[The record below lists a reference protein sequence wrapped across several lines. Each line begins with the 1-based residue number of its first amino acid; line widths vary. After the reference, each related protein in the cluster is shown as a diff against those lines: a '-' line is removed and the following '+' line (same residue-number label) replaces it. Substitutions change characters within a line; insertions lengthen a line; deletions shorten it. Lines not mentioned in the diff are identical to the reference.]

1 MENRMKVAIYIR
13 VSTDEQ
19 AHEGYSLEVQEEYLR
34 KYAQN
39 NGWKLYCPKND
50 EIYRDDESGYS
61 LNRPALRQ
69 LLTDASQKK
78 FDIVL
83 VYKVDRCSRRLQ
95 DLLNL
100 VDELESYG
108 IALKSATEPYDTT
121 TSAGKLM
128 FQQLGS
134 FAEFER
140 NRIIERVI
148 PGMKKSLEKGNW
160 LGGYTPYGYTRN
172 KEKKLLEVNP
182 KESEVIKLIFS
193 MYLQNK
199 TISYISGF
207 LTEKGYKSRLNGK
220 FYPSLVCDILKNKL
234 YMGILEWG
242 RRTVDKTEKKKTGR
256 IKVVWVDPKNVILTK
271 GKHEPLI
278 AREDFDLVQ
287 AKLEANRK
295 GRKFRSNNAG
305 YPLTGILYC
314 GQCNHRF
321 RGANVLAGR
330 NTTKRIRYYRCCG
343 NSDHDVN
350 CKNLSFQAQF
360 IESVVYEILERIV
373 QHSKVKKG
381 RAKNIL
387 RHSDDHLNHNYLEE
401 AKTLRGKL
409 KENKDK
415 QKQLWRSHSDGLMS
429 YEVYKD
435 ESIIIRAE
443 EQEINKVLAKLDMLM
458 IKKERSD
465 EYKNNLRRIISQFG
479 RSKDKMDLWNFK
491 ECLQMVFKGIFVT
504 DKKIVKIDLY
514 EPFDEILTEVGFDT
528 NAVISVRM
536 ENKGVCCNECRQRGT
551 IGQFH

>member
-19 AHEGYSLEVQEEYLR
+19 AHEGYSLEVQEEFLR

-172 KEKKLLEVNP
+172 KEQKSLDVNP
-182 KESEVIKLIFS
+182 KEAEVIKLIFS
-193 MYLQNK
+193 QYIQNK
-199 TISYISGF
+199 TVSYIAGY

-242 RRTVDKTEKKKTGR
+242 RRTVDKAEKKKTGR
-256 IKVVWVDPKNVILTK
+256 TRIILGDPRNIILTK

-278 AREDFDLVQ
+278 SQEDFDLVQ
-287 AKLEANRK
+287 EKLVENRK
-295 GRKFRSNNAG
+295 GRKVRSNNAG

-314 GQCNHRF
+314 GECNHRF

-343 NSDHDVN
+343 NSDHDAN
-350 CKNLSFQAQF
+350 CKNLSIRSQYV
-360 IESVVYEILERIV
+360 ESVVYEILERIV

-381 RAKNIL
+381 RAKDIL
-387 RHSDDHLNHNYLEE
+387 RRNVDHTNHNYFEE
-401 AKTLRGKL
+401 AKVLKGRL

-435 ESIIIRAE
+435 ESITVRAE
-443 EQEINKVLAKLDMLM
+443 EQEINKALAKLDMLM

-465 EYKNNLRRIISQFG
+465 EYRNNLRKIISQFG
-479 RSKDKMDLWNFK
+479 RSKDKMDLRNFRD
-491 ECLQMVFKGIFVT
+491 CLQMVFKGIFVT
-504 DKKIVKIDLY
+504 DKRIVKIDLY
-514 EPFDEILTEVGFDT
+514 EPFDEILAEEGFDT
-528 NAVISVRM
+528 NAVISVKW
-536 ENKGVCCNECRQRGT
+536 ENKAVVRTGCREMGAP
-551 IGQFH
+551 

>member
-1 MENRMKVAIYIR
+1 MKVAIYIR

-50 EIYRDDESGYS
+50 EIYKDDESGYS

-140 NRIIERVI
+140 NRIVERVI

-172 KEKKLLEVNP
+172 KEKKCLEVNP
-182 KESEVIKLIFS
+182 KEAEVIKLIFS

-199 TISYISGF
+199 TISHISGF
-207 LTEKGYKSRLNGK
+207 LTEQGYKTRLNGK
-220 FYPSLVCDILKNKL
+220 FYPSLVCDTLKNKL
-234 YMGILEWG
+234 YLGILEWG
-242 RRTVDKTEKKKTGR
+242 RRTVDKAEKKKSGR
-256 IKVVWVDPKNVILTK
+256 TKIIWGDPKNIILTK

-278 AREDFDLVQ
+278 SQEDFDLVQ
-287 AKLEANRK
+287 QKLEQNRK
-295 GRKFRSNNAG
+295 GRKVRSNNAG

-314 GQCNHRF
+314 GLCNHRF
-321 RGANVLAGR
+321 RGAN
-330 NTTKRIRYYRCCG
+330 NTSNHRTGAKRRYYRCCG
-343 NSDHDVN
+343 TAEHDN
-350 CKNLSFQAQF
+350 GCKNLSLRAHY
-360 IESVVYEILERIV
+360 IESIIYEMLERIV
-373 QHSKVKKG
+373 QHTKVKKG
-381 RAKNIL
+381 RAKDIL
-387 RHSDDHLNHNYLEE
+387 RRNVDHTNLNYFEE
-401 AKTLRGKL
+401 AKVLKGKL

-435 ESIIIRAE
+435 ESITIRAE
-443 EQEINKVLAKLDMLM
+443 EQEINKALAKLDMLM

-465 EYKNNLRRIISQFG
+465 EYRDNLRKIISQFG
-479 RSKDKMDLWNFK
+479 RSKDRMELRHFR
-491 ECLQMVFKGIFVT
+491 ECIQMVFKGIVVT

-514 EPFDEILTEVGFDT
+514 EPFDEILEEMEFDT
-528 NAVISVRM
+528 NAVIPIRWETRGDSHT
-536 ENKGVCCNECRQRGT
+536 ECRERGAF
-551 IGQFH
+551 G